1 MRVLVTGAS
10 GLLGINLAVETAKQ
24 HEVIGVINTQTLSRT
39 PFQLLTAELLAK
51 DAFAEILDK
60 VQPDWVIHCAALAN
74 LDECEDDPAFAELM
88 NAILPGEIARVCYNK
103 TRLLHISTDAVFDGS
118 RIGVT
123 EDDEPNPLSVY
134 GRTKLSGEWAVMEA
148 NPDAIIARVNLFGW
162 SLKGKRSLAE
172 WFFYNMQAGKA
183 VKGFTD
189 VCFKPMLANHL
200 TQVLL
205 DLLEANQ
212 SGIYHVVG
220 TNCISKYDFGLA
232 IAQECNLDE
241 SLISPVSVIDFGLKA
256 ARANNLCLNTNKV
269 EKVLHRSL
277 PEFST
282 GVKQFFEL
290 YQQGYPQILRKMVDN
305 SERSLNP
312 FL

>member
-24 HEVIGVINTQTLSRT
+24 YEVIGVINTQTLSRT

-118 RIGVT
+118 RIDVT

>member
-10 GLLGINLAVETAKQ
+10 GLLGINLAVETAKH
-24 HEVIGVINTQTLSRT
+24 HEVVGVVNTQTLSGT
-39 PFQLLTAELLAK
+39 PFRLLTAELLAK
-51 DAFAEILDK
+51 DAFAEILDQ

-88 NAILPGEIARVCYNK
+88 NAILPGEIARVCQNK
-103 TRLLHISTDAVFDGS
+103 ARLLHISTDAVFDGS
-118 RIGVT
+118 RKDVT

-205 DLLEANQ
+205 DMLEANQ
-212 SGIYHVVG
+212 PGIYHVVG
-220 TNCISKYDFGLA
+220 GNCISKYDFGLA
-232 IAQECNLDE
+232 IARECGLDE
-241 SLISPVSVIDFGLKA
+241 RLISPVSVVDFGLKA
-256 ARANNLCLNTNKV
+256 ARANNLCLNTGKV
-269 EKVLHRSL
+269 EQVLHRSL
-277 PEFST
+277 PDFST
-282 GVKQFFEL
+282 GIKQFFDL